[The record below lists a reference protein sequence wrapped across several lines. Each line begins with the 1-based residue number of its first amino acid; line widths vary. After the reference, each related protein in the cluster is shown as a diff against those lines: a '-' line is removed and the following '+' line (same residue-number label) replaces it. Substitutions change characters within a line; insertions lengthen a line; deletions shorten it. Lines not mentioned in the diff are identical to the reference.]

1 MTFKAN
7 AALFRNTE
15 EKLRARFK
23 DRYDPNRNYPMYDG
37 VINVPAD
44 QAYAMAS
51 YLMNAQPDE
60 RGTIP
65 MRISGWRKEPANGG
79 DAYVS
84 MAVEPDYKT
93 QKAIEE
99 SGAAAAPAPTV
110 ATAAA
115 SLAQATGGQVIQADV
130 F

>member
-7 AALFRNTE
+7 GALFVQSQ
-15 EKLRARFK
+15 EKLRARLG
-23 DRYDPNRNYPMYDG
+23 DRFDPSRNYPRYSG
-37 VINVPAD
+37 KINVPAD
-44 QAYAMAS
+44 QAYAMAA

-65 MRISGWRKEPANGG
+65 MQISGWKKEPQGGG

-84 MAVEPDYKT
+84 MAIEPDYKT
-93 QKAIEE
+93 AKAIEE
-99 SGAAAAPAPTV
+99 AGPKVDAAATR
-110 ATAAA
+110 
-115 SLAQATGGQVIQADV
+115 LAQATGGVVVDMVQEDV

>member
-7 AALFRNTE
+7 GALFRNTE

-23 DRYDPNRNYPMYDG
+23 DRYDASKSYPMFDG

-44 QAYAMAS
+44 QAYAMAE

-60 RGTIP
+60 RGTIL
-65 MRISGWRKEPANGG
+65 MRISGWRKEPQGGG
-79 DAYVS
+79 DPYVS
-84 MAVEPDYKT
+84 MAIEPDYRT
-93 QKAIEE
+93 LKAIEE
-99 SGAAAAPAPTV
+99 AKATAVPA
-110 ATAAA
+110 AAA
-115 SLAQATGGQVIQADV
+115 SLAAATGGVVVQADV

>member
-7 AALFRNTE
+7 GALFRNTE
-15 EKLRARFK
+15 EKLRARLG
-23 DRYDPNRNYPMYDG
+23 DRFDASKNYPMYDG

-44 QAYAMAS
+44 QAYAMAN
-51 YLMNAQPDE
+51 YLMSAQPDE

-84 MAVEPDYKT
+84 MAIEPDYKT

-99 SGAAAAPAPTV
+99 SGKTEQ
-110 ATAAA
+110 AAA
-115 SLAQATGGQVIQADV
+115 SLAQATGGVVVQDDV